1 MYVVSFDSVTTL
13 TNHSEIGTPAAQ
25 IREVRPHSKISR
37 DSVNRLHSPRYHPQR
52 VAACLMRIGSGE
64 HAVGTINIESS
75 NIMKKVII
83 SIACCALVAPL
94 AFAKDKKGKEL
105 KGARLLAETPITV
118 TVTAPNPN
126 QRVEGASAASYQ
138 PPGTIVVRQDGPG
151 VYVLEAR
158 GHVFNSR
165 GEMVEGPISPG
176 TRMHVYFTKDDAG
189 LQTVDR
195 VVID

>member
-1 MYVVSFDSVTTL
+1 
-13 TNHSEIGTPAAQ
+13 
-25 IREVRPHSKISR
+25 
-37 DSVNRLHSPRYHPQR
+37 
-52 VAACLMRIGSGE
+52 MRIASSE
-64 HAVGTINIESS
+64 NAVGTIKLESV
-75 NIMKKVII
+75 NIMKKVIV

-105 KGARLLAETPITV
+105 QRTDAETSV
-118 TVTAPNPN
+118 TVTATSPS

-138 PPGTIVVRQDGPG
+138 PLGTIVVRQDGPG
-151 VYVLEAR
+151 VYILEAR

-165 GEMVEGPISPG
+165 GEMVEGPVSPG

>member
-1 MYVVSFDSVTTL
+1 
-13 TNHSEIGTPAAQ
+13 
-25 IREVRPHSKISR
+25 
-37 DSVNRLHSPRYHPQR
+37 
-52 VAACLMRIGSGE
+52 MRIAGE
-64 HAVGTINIESS
+64 NAVGTINLESS

-105 KGARLLAETPITV
+105 QRTVAEATV
-118 TVTAPNPN
+118 TVTATSPN
-126 QRVEGASAASYQ
+126 QRVEGGSAASYQ
-138 PPGTIVVRQDGPG
+138 PPGAVVVRQNGPG
-151 VYVLEAR
+151 RYIVEAR

-165 GEMVEGPISPG
+165 GEMIEGPISPG
-176 TRMHVYFTKDDAG
+176 TRMHVYFTKDGAG

>member
-1 MYVVSFDSVTTL
+1 
-13 TNHSEIGTPAAQ
+13 
-25 IREVRPHSKISR
+25 
-37 DSVNRLHSPRYHPQR
+37 
-52 VAACLMRIGSGE
+52 MRIPSGE
-64 HAVGTINIESS
+64 NALGTINLESS

-83 SIACCALVAPL
+83 GIACCALVAPL

-105 KGARLLAETPITV
+105 KQTVAETSV
-118 TVTAPNPN
+118 TVTATSPNQ
-126 QRVEGASAASYQ
+126 QRVEGGSAASYQ

-151 VYVLEAR
+151 VYILEAR
-158 GHVFNSR
+158 GRVFNSR

>member
-1 MYVVSFDSVTTL
+1 MKNTQQST
-13 TNHSEIGTPAAQ
+13 
-25 IREVRPHSKISR
+25 
-37 DSVNRLHSPRYHPQR
+37 QR
-52 VAACLMRIGSGE
+52 GIM
-64 HAVGTINIESS
+64 N
-75 NIMKKVII
+75 MKKLII

-105 KGARLLAETPITV
+105 KGARLLAETPV
-118 TVTAPNPN
+118 TVTATSPN
-126 QRVEGASAASYQ
+126 QRVEGALAASYQ
-138 PPGTIVVRQDGPG
+138 PTRTIVVRHDGPG
-151 VYVLEAR
+151 TYILEAR

-176 TRMHVYFTKDDAG
+176 TRMHVYFIKDDAG

>member
-1 MYVVSFDSVTTL
+1 
-13 TNHSEIGTPAAQ
+13 
-25 IREVRPHSKISR
+25 
-37 DSVNRLHSPRYHPQR
+37 
-52 VAACLMRIGSGE
+52 MRIALSE
-64 HAVGTINIESS
+64 NATGTINLESS

-105 KGARLLAETPITV
+105 KGARLLAETPMGV
-118 TVTAPNPN
+118 TVTATSPN

-138 PPGTIVVRQDGPG
+138 PPGTIVVRQNGPG
-151 VYVLEAR
+151 MYVLDAR

-165 GEMVEGPISPG
+165 GEMVTGPVTPG
-176 TRMHVYFTKDDAG
+176 TRMHVYFIKDDAG
-189 LQTVDR
+189 VQTVDR

>member
-1 MYVVSFDSVTTL
+1 MYVVSFGSVTTL

-25 IREVRPHSKISR
+25 IREVRPHSKIPR

-52 VAACLMRIGSGE
+52 VTACLMRIASE
-64 HAVGTINIESS
+64 ENAVGTINIESS

-94 AFAKDKKGKEL
+94 ALAKDKKGKEL
-105 KGARLLAETPITV
+105 KGARLLAETPMTV
-118 TVTAPNPN
+118 TVTAPSPN
-126 QRVEGASAASYQ
+126 QRVEGAMAASYQ

-151 VYVLEAR
+151 LYVLEAR

-165 GEMVEGPISPG
+165 GEMVAGPITPG
-176 TRMHVYFTKDDAG
+176 TRMHVYFSKDDAG

>member
-1 MYVVSFDSVTTL
+1 
-13 TNHSEIGTPAAQ
+13 
-25 IREVRPHSKISR
+25 
-37 DSVNRLHSPRYHPQR
+37 
-52 VAACLMRIGSGE
+52 MRIASGE
-64 HAVGTINIESS
+64 NAVGTINNLERSK
-75 NIMKKVII
+75 IMKKVII

-94 AFAKDKKGKEL
+94 AFAKDTKGKEL
-105 KGARLLAETPITV
+105 KRTVAETSV
-118 TVTAPNPN
+118 TVTATSPN
-126 QRVEGASAASYQ
+126 QKVEGGSAASYQ

-151 VYVLEAR
+151 VYILEAR

-189 LQTVDR
+189 LQAVDR

>member
-1 MYVVSFDSVTTL
+1 
-13 TNHSEIGTPAAQ
+13 
-25 IREVRPHSKISR
+25 
-37 DSVNRLHSPRYHPQR
+37 
-52 VAACLMRIGSGE
+52 MRIGSGE

-105 KGARLLAETPITV
+105 MGARLLAETPMTV
-118 TVTAPNPN
+118 TVTATSPN

>member
-1 MYVVSFDSVTTL
+1 
-13 TNHSEIGTPAAQ
+13 
-25 IREVRPHSKISR
+25 
-37 DSVNRLHSPRYHPQR
+37 
-52 VAACLMRIGSGE
+52 MRIASGE
-64 HAVGTINIESS
+64 NAVGTINLESS

-94 AFAKDKKGKEL
+94 AFAKDKKGNEL
-105 KGARLLAETPITV
+105 KRTVAETSV
-118 TVTAPNPN
+118 TVTATNPN
-126 QRVEGASAASYQ
+126 QRVEGGSAASYQ
-138 PPGTIVVRQDGPG
+138 PLGAIVVRQDGPG
-151 VYVLEAR
+151 VYILEAR

-165 GEMVEGPISPG
+165 GEMIEGPVSPG